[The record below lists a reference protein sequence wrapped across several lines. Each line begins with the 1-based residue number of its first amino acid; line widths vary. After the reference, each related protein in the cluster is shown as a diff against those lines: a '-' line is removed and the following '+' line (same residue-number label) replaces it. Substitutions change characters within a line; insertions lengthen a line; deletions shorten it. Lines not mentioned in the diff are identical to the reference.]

1 MRKIGSFYMCLL
13 LIRGQAWWSSAAGSD
28 FPSSR
33 GKRERKK
40 ERERKRERERESHFA
55 LSIYGSTPGN
65 QNRLGSSIVLLLR
78 MLSVGTRKKKHGRT
92 RLTFCRFC
100 AHVFAI
106 VLRLAAFWVLA
117 NMGQS
122 TAALLIR
129 KTETCSPFLPS
140 FLPSPFLPASDLV
153 SFLSPLANPTLPK
166 LPFGALR
173 AANGREGGPYSSR
186 LGKGAGWQFNRI
198 FIGLSFGPRIGLSFG
213 SSVKLKRSYVQTAR
227 IGPAFTQW
235 GTVFTTRIWVLIQ

>member
-1 MRKIGSFYMCLL
+1 MFS
-13 LIRGQAWWSSAAGSD
+13 
-28 FPSSR
+28 PSS
-33 GKRERKK
+33 
-40 ERERKRERERESHFA
+40 FA
-55 LSIYGSTPGN
+55 LLPFGSWQTWA
-65 QNRLGSSIVLLLR
+65 NRPPPY
-78 MLSVGTRKKKHGRT
+78 LSERPKH
-92 RLTFCRFC
+92 
-100 AHVFAI
+100 
-106 VLRLAAFWVLA
+106 
-117 NMGQS
+117 
-122 TAALLIR
+122 ALP
-129 KTETCSPFLPS
+129 SFLPS

-235 GTVFTTRIWVLIQ
+235 GMFLLLGFGS